1 MTFDLQTVIM
11 AGAIAIIA
19 VWNAIKEF
27 HERRGTRKH
36 KLRGNPER
44 CAENTAKI
52 ARLDDRVNKIDIKLG
67 RIDERIREA
76 QDDIREIKARL

>member
-11 AGAIAIIA
+11 AGAIAVIA

-27 HERRGTRKH
+27 HERSGTRKH

-52 ARLDDRVNKIDIKLG
+52 GSIGDKVGVIEGKLG
-67 RIDERIREA
+67 IIEERIKGVRE
-76 QDDIREIKARL
+76 DIREIKARL